1 MNPLNPTLVT
11 YAWVMAAGALGT
23 ASRMALSNFFSDRY
37 GPSFPVGT
45 VVVNVTGCFVIGFLA
60 ALCSPNGPFL
70 VSPLVR
76 TALLIGFL
84 GGYTTFSSFSLQTIT
99 LLQDGEWLYAGL
111 NVGLSVA
118 LCLLGTWLGIQG
130 AALLG
135 VK

>member
-1 MNPLNPTLVT
+1 MLGT
-11 YAWVMAAGALGT
+11 YLWVMLAGACGT

-45 VVVNVTGCFVIGFLA
+45 VVVNVTGCFLIGLLA
-60 ALCSPNGPFL
+60 ALFGPDGRFL

-76 TALLIGFL
+76 TTLLIGFL
-84 GGYTTFSSFSLQTIT
+84 GGYTTFSSFSYQTIT

-111 NVGLSVA
+111 NVALSVA
-118 LCLLGTWLGIQG
+118 LCLLGTWLGMQA

-135 VK
+135 AK